1 MVTYIG
7 NRCIMTPEG
16 IWSSTKSY
24 EALSLVSHQTTGDG
38 YVSRRAVPTGVDIS
52 DDTYWVKMTDFNVQ
66 LAAAQAAA
74 EKAEEDAAAA
84 LAGVEG
90 KVDATKIITS
100 KEALLALLETGY
112 IADATLVRQLY
123 NELNGKTEELEEDI
137 AAAEGKIGQIVTIP
151 ASQTIMSTFVAQKVG
166 TVRQYTYSVKG
177 VPTDYPQAFKD
188 AGINYCPVM
197 TIGKTA
203 ESVGMILIQDA
214 KNANGE
220 PHAIF
225 GYTTTT
231 QTFWGSVL

>member
-123 NELNGKTEELEEDI
+123 NELNGKTEVVTGVLSAELNGSI
-137 AAAEGKIGQIVTIP
+137 TIP
-151 ASQTIMSTFVAQKVG
+151 YPSGYNIDNCAIISTMYYDGTYWRDNFVGSAIAITALLSAG
-166 TVRQYTYSVKG
+166 NITVHTRSSS
-177 VPTDYPQAFKD
+177 
-188 AGINYCPVM
+188 AG
-197 TIGKTA
+197 GKNCR
-203 ESVGMILIQDA
+203 V
-214 KNANGE
+214 
-220 PHAIF
+220 
-225 GYTTTT
+225 
-231 QTFWGSVL
+231 VLYKTS

>member
-123 NELNGKTEELEEDI
+123 NELNGKTDGLEELLDSSSQVPGVTSGEKFVGYSNLYKFGSLYVLDILVVANNGYAVNDVVASLPVTIKNNI
-137 AAAEGKIGQIVTIP
+137 AAGRYLTSSNGAAMQIAAIGNQVT
-151 ASQTIMSTFVAQKVG
+151 AQ
-166 TVRQYTYSVKG
+166 
-177 VPTDYPQAFKD
+177 
-188 AGINYCPVM
+188 
-197 TIGKTA
+197 
-203 ESVGMILIQDA
+203 
-214 KNANGE
+214 NANPTPGTYGGIVVFF
-220 PHAIF
+220 AN
-225 GYTTTT
+225 
-231 QTFWGSVL
+231 

>member
-123 NELNGKTEELEEDI
+123 NELNGKTDLMNQMLCDGRISFKWEADGSSGIFYTNIYVDNL
-137 AAAEGKIGQIVTIP
+137 KV
-151 ASQTIMSTFVAQKVG
+151 ASLAQGFV
-166 TVRQYTYSVKG
+166 S
-177 VPTDYPQAFKD
+177 
-188 AGINYCPVM
+188 
-197 TIGKTA
+197 
-203 ESVGMILIQDA
+203 S
-214 KNANGE
+214 
-220 PHAIF
+220 
-225 GYTTTT
+225 
-231 QTFWGSVL
+231 S

>member
-66 LAAAQAAA
+66 LAAAQSAA

-123 NELNGKTEELEEDI
+123 NELNGKSPFVEFHSQDVDLVEGFNDI
-137 AAAEGKIGQIVTIP
+137 YVPGYPKDGFNQYLLSGYAFLSDAITTP
-151 ASQTIMSTFVAQKVG
+151 LCG
-166 TVRQYTYSVKG
+166 TV
-177 VPTDYPQAFKD
+177 D
-188 AGINYCPVM
+188 ASGRFRMLVNCSRDRAA
-197 TIGKTA
+197 TA
-203 ESVGMILIQDA
+203 IRYYILYI
-214 KNANGE
+214 
-220 PHAIF
+220 P
-225 GYTTTT
+225 
-231 QTFWGSVL
+231 S

>member
-38 YVSRRAVPTGVDIS
+38 YVSRRAVPTGIDIS

-74 EKAEEDAAAA
+74 EEAEENAAAA

-123 NELNGKTEELEEDI
+123 NELNGKRQWTEQGEYT
-137 AAAEGKIGQIVTIP
+137 GNSIP
-151 ASQTIMSTFVAQKVG
+151 AVSDPSAVDVLYEISDGFSGYSLMF
-166 TVRQYTYSVKG
+166 RRNTYYVIRG
-177 VPTDYPQAFKD
+177 RAYGANNNTYIDYVYNIWASNPFSFTAAIKD
-188 AGINYCPVM
+188 GSDVLNSI
-197 TIGKTA
+197 
-203 ESVGMILIQDA
+203 
-214 KNANGE
+214 
-220 PHAIF
+220 
-225 GYTTTT
+225 TTRV
-231 QTFWGSVL
+231 SYR